1 MAGRHA
7 RHDRAPI
14 EVDDTVVLLNDVR
27 VAADGHDAI
36 TVDHNRPLGNRR
48 SLTVEQVDVG

>member
-14 EVDDTVVLLNDVR
+14 EVDDTVVLLDDVR
-27 VAADGHDAI
+27 VATDGHDTV
-36 TVDHNRPLGNRR
+36 TVDHNRPFGNRW
-48 SLTVEQVDVG
+48 SLTVEQVDIG